1 VTSSSKG
8 FFESEQQFNYL
19 NDLYLLIYR
28 LTKESIV
35 SSSIFS
41 GPPCIKLLN
50 FVSLKPFG
58 TKRIPN
64 HQIITPLLTAS
75 SYP

>member
-28 LTKESIV
+28 LTENYVNYIGRFTEITIDK
-35 SSSIFS
+35 
-41 GPPCIKLLN
+41 
-50 FVSLKPFG
+50 
-58 TKRIPN
+58 KRIYCF
-64 HQIITPLLTAS
+64 Q
-75 SYP
+75 